1 CYDALRNPVSNQT
14 LIPIVTVFLL
24 AMSGISAVILM
35 VRAIRSQSDQPGE
48 GTLWL
53 MFLLGLVLGLWLL
66 FR

>member
-1 CYDALRNPVSNQT
+1 MMCSNIVPNQS
-14 LIPIVTVFLL
+14 LLHVVTVFLL
-24 AMSGISAVILM
+24 AMSGTSAVILM

-53 MFLLGLVLGLWLL
+53 MFLLGLTLGLWLL

>member
-1 CYDALRNPVSNQT
+1 MMPKNPVSNQV
-14 LIPIVTVFLL
+14 LLPVVTVFLL
-24 AMSGISAVILM
+24 AMAGISAVILM

-53 MFLLGLVLGLWLL
+53 MFLLGLTLGLWLL